1 MVENSSE
8 ETSEVVIQGEQS
20 RIVEIEIKPEQTK
33 KPTGD
38 EPCSDQPLETRI
50 EALLLSSDRPLTE
63 ASMGDLL
70 GISGAGTTQ
79 RLRDSIDELNEHY
92 AKSSRSF
99 RIEKLA
105 GGWQM
110 LTLSQFGPL
119 LTRLHADRQSSKLSH
134 AALETLSIIAYR
146 QPIIRAEVESIR
158 GVESS
163 GVMRNLA
170 DLELIEITGRKE
182 VIGHPSTYGTTEK
195 FLRTFAL
202 RNLRELPSIRELRKK
217 EEEQPAEKKPEE
229 NKPEEKKPEK
239 EESQS

>member
-8 ETSEVVIQGEQS
+8 KTSEVVIQGEQS
-20 RIVEIEIKPEQTK
+20 QIVEIEIKPEKTK

-63 ASMGDLL
+63 DRMGDLL

-79 RLRDSIDELNEHY
+79 RLRDSIDELNGHY

-119 LTRLHADRQSSKLSH
+119 LTRLHTDRQSSKLRH

-146 QPIIRAEVESIR
+146 PPTIPAEVEATR
-158 GVESS
+158 GVARAAARR
-163 GVMRNLA
+163 GKPPLQLWPRPPWV
-170 DLELIEITGRKE
+170 K
-182 VIGHPSTYGTTEK
+182 GHWSYLPARLVWASAAYLSNCA
-195 FLRTFAL
+195 FLSRRRA
-202 RNLRELPSIRELRKK
+202 
-217 EEEQPAEKKPEE
+217 A
-229 NKPEEKKPEK
+229 
-239 EESQS
+239 